1 MNKLIYKWNPGGSVS
16 KESAA
21 TAGAMGDMGSIL
33 RPRRSLGEGNNNPL
47 QYSCLGNHMDRE
59 AWQATDH
66 RVTRVRYNLATKS
79 PAHCGHML
87 YHLSHQGSSNHHHQY
102 ISGL

>member
-1 MNKLIYKWNPGGSVS
+1 MESCGSVS

-21 TAGAMGDMGSIL
+21 TAGAAGDMGSIL
-33 RPRRSLGEGNNNPL
+33 GPGRSLGEGNNNAL

-66 RVTRVRYNLATKS
+66 WVARV
-79 PAHCGHML
+79 GHDL
-87 YHLSHQGSSNHHHQY
+87 TIKPPPQTLKIQHLSRTYSQWLSDIH
-102 ISGL
+102 

>member
-1 MNKLIYKWNPGGSVS
+1 MESCGSVS

-21 TAGAMGDMGSIL
+21 TAGAAGDMGSIL
-33 RPRRSLGEGNNNPL
+33 GPGRSLGEGNNNPL

-66 RVTRVRYNLATKS
+66 RVARVGYNLAAKS
-79 PAHCGHML
+79 PLHCRQTL
-87 YHLSHQGSSNHHHQY
+87 YHLSHQGSSNHHHQD